1 MDAVALGVFL
11 TAAVGLLGSPGP
23 AIAALVAVGRARGL
37 VGGLPYF
44 LGLQS
49 GLATAAGITAAGL
62 FSLLA
67 ALPSALRVMTI
78 AATVYLIYLAY
89 KIASSPV
96 GKAAQAGGNAHA
108 SPAAGFL
115 LGVTNPKAYLAF
127 ASLLASYTLIKGNA
141 QQDTFTKWLLL
152 VAVMIVVDIA
162 WLYAGVFLRG
172 LILSPNGERVLN
184 VVLGLTVLI
193 AAGLAFVSPS
203 TSTDPVRGSSLRQ
216 RADQLHGCPA
226 GSRATPARRPRHS

>member
-1 MDAVALGVFL
+1 MDTVALGIFL

-44 LGLQS
+44 LGLQL

-67 ALPSALRVMTI
+67 SFPSALRVMTI
-78 AATVYLIYLAY
+78 AATIYLIYLAY

-96 GKAAQAGGNAHA
+96 GETAQASNGAHS

-127 ASLLASYTLIKGNA
+127 ASLLASYTLIKGSA
-141 QQDTFTKWLLL
+141 VQDTFTKWFLL
-152 VAVMIVVDIA
+152 VAVMIVVDIV
-162 WLYAGVFLRG
+162 WLYVGAFLRG
-172 LILSPNGERVLN
+172 LMLSPNSERVLN
-184 VVLGLTVLI
+184 ITLGLTVLI
-193 AAGLAFVSPS
+193 AAGLAFV
-203 TSTDPVRGSSLRQ
+203 
-216 RADQLHGCPA
+216 
-226 GSRATPARRPRHS
+226 

>member
-1 MDAVALGVFL
+1 MDTVALGIFL

-44 LGLQS
+44 FGLQL

-67 ALPSALRVMTI
+67 AFPSALRVMTI
-78 AATVYLIYLAY
+78 AATIYLIHLAY

-96 GKAAQAGGNAHA
+96 GETDLEGNGAHS

-127 ASLLASYTLIKGNA
+127 ASLLASYTLIKGSA
-141 QQDTFTKWLLL
+141 QQDSLTKWLLL
-152 VAVMIVVDIA
+152 VVVMIVVDIV
-162 WLYAGVFLRG
+162 WLYVGVFLRG
-172 LILSPNGERVLN
+172 LILSPNSERVLN
-184 VVLGLTVLI
+184 VTLGLTVLV
-193 AAGLAFVSPS
+193 AAGLAFV
-203 TSTDPVRGSSLRQ
+203 
-216 RADQLHGCPA
+216 
-226 GSRATPARRPRHS
+226 

>member
-1 MDAVALGVFL
+1 MDTAALGIFL

-23 AIAALVAVGRARGL
+23 AIAALIAVGRARGL

-44 LGLQS
+44 LGLQL

-67 ALPSALRVMTI
+67 AFPSALRVMTI

-96 GKAAQAGGNAHA
+96 GETAQASNGAHA

-127 ASLLASYTLIKGNA
+127 ASLLASYTLIKGSA
-141 QQDTFTKWLLL
+141 QQDTFTKWFLL
-152 VAVMIVVDIA
+152 VAVMIVVDIV
-162 WLYAGVFLRG
+162 WLYVGGFLRG
-172 LILSPNGERVLN
+172 LMLSPNSERVLN
-184 VVLGLTVLI
+184 VTLGLTVLI
-193 AAGLAFVSPS
+193 AAGLAFV
-203 TSTDPVRGSSLRQ
+203 
-216 RADQLHGCPA
+216 
-226 GSRATPARRPRHS
+226 

>member
-1 MDAVALGVFL
+1 MDTATLGIFL

-44 LGLQS
+44 LGLQF

-67 ALPSALRVMTI
+67 AFPSALRLMTI
-78 AATVYLIYLAY
+78 AAAVYLIFLAC

-96 GKAAQAGGNAHA
+96 GKTARASSGAHA

-127 ASLLASYTLIKGNA
+127 ASLLASYTLIKGSA
-141 QQDTFTKWLLL
+141 QQDSFTKWSLL
-152 VAVMIVVDIA
+152 VAVMIVVDIV
-162 WLYAGVFLRG
+162 WLYVGVFLRG
-172 LILSPNGERVLN
+172 LILSPNSERVLN
-184 VVLGLTVLI
+184 VTLGLTVLI
-193 AAGLAFVSPS
+193 AAGLAFV
-203 TSTDPVRGSSLRQ
+203 
-216 RADQLHGCPA
+216 
-226 GSRATPARRPRHS
+226 

>member
-1 MDAVALGVFL
+1 MDTVALGIFL

-23 AIAALVAVGRARGL
+23 AIAALIAVGRARGL

-44 LGLQS
+44 LGLQL

-67 ALPSALRVMTI
+67 AFPSALRVMTI

-96 GKAAQAGGNAHA
+96 GETAQASNGAHA

-127 ASLLASYTLIKGNA
+127 ASLLASYTVIKGSA
-141 QQDTFTKWLLL
+141 QQDTLTKWFLL
-152 VAVMIVVDIA
+152 VVVMIVVDIV
-162 WLYAGVFLRG
+162 WLYVGAFLRG
-172 LILSPNGERVLN
+172 LMMSPNSERVLN
-184 VVLGLTVLI
+184 VTLGLTVLI
-193 AAGLAFVSPS
+193 AAGLAFV
-203 TSTDPVRGSSLRQ
+203 
-216 RADQLHGCPA
+216 
-226 GSRATPARRPRHS
+226 

>member
-1 MDAVALGVFL
+1 MDTAALGIFL

-23 AIAALVAVGRARGL
+23 AIAALIAVGRARGL
-37 VGGLPYF
+37 VGGLRYF
-44 LGLQS
+44 LGLQL

-67 ALPSALRVMTI
+67 AFPSALRVMTV

-96 GKAAQAGGNAHA
+96 GETAQASNGAHA

-127 ASLLASYTLIKGNA
+127 ASLLASYTLIKGSA
-141 QQDTFTKWLLL
+141 QQDTLTKWFLL
-152 VAVMIVVDIA
+152 VAVMIVVDIV
-162 WLYAGVFLRG
+162 WLYIGAFLRG
-172 LILSPNGERVLN
+172 LILSPNSERVLN
-184 VVLGLTVLI
+184 VTLGLTVLI
-193 AAGLAFVSPS
+193 AAGLAFV
-203 TSTDPVRGSSLRQ
+203 
-216 RADQLHGCPA
+216 
-226 GSRATPARRPRHS
+226 

>member
-1 MDAVALGVFL
+1 MDPVALGIFL

-23 AIAALVAVGRARGL
+23 AIAALIAVGRARGL

-44 LGLQS
+44 LGLQL

-67 ALPSALRVMTI
+67 AFPSALRVMTI
-78 AATVYLIYLAY
+78 AATVYLIYLAC

-96 GKAAQAGGNAHA
+96 GETAPASNGAHA

-127 ASLLASYTLIKGNA
+127 ASLLASYTLIKGSV
-141 QQDTFTKWLLL
+141 QQDTFTKWVLL
-152 VAVMIVVDIA
+152 VAVMIVVDLV
-162 WLYAGVFLRG
+162 WLYVGVFLRG
-172 LILSPNGERVLN
+172 LILSPNSERVLN
-184 VVLGLTVLI
+184 VTLGLPVLI
-193 AAGLAFVSPS
+193 AAGLAF
-203 TSTDPVRGSSLRQ
+203 
-216 RADQLHGCPA
+216 A
-226 GSRATPARRPRHS
+226 

>member
-1 MDAVALGVFL
+1 MDTVALGIFL

-23 AIAALVAVGRARGL
+23 AIAALIAVGRARGL

-44 LGLQS
+44 LGLQL

-67 ALPSALRVMTI
+67 AFPSALRVMTM

-96 GKAAQAGGNAHA
+96 GETAQTSTGTYS

-115 LGVTNPKAYLAF
+115 LGLTNPKAYLAF
-127 ASLLASYTLIKGNA
+127 ASLLASYSLVKGSV

-152 VAVMIVVDIA
+152 VAVMIVVDIV
-162 WLYAGVFLRG
+162 WLYVGVSLRG
-172 LILSPNGERVLN
+172 LILSPNSERVLN
-184 VVLGLTVLI
+184 VTLGLTVLI
-193 AAGLAFVSPS
+193 AAGFAFV
-203 TSTDPVRGSSLRQ
+203 
-216 RADQLHGCPA
+216 
-226 GSRATPARRPRHS
+226 

>member
-1 MDAVALGVFL
+1 MDTVALGIFL

-23 AIAALVAVGRARGL
+23 GIAALIAVGRARGL

-44 LGLQS
+44 LGLQL

-67 ALPSALRVMTI
+67 AFPSALRVMTI

-96 GKAAQAGGNAHA
+96 GETAQASNGAHA
-108 SPAAGFL
+108 APAAGFL

-127 ASLLASYTLIKGNA
+127 ASLLASYTLIKDSA
-141 QQDTFTKWLLL
+141 QQDAFTKWFLL
-152 VAVMIVVDIA
+152 VAVMIVVDIV
-162 WLYAGVFLRG
+162 WLYVGAFLRG
-172 LILSPNGERVLN
+172 LMLSPNSERVLN
-184 VVLGLTVLI
+184 VTLGLTVLI
-193 AAGLAFVSPS
+193 AAGLAFV
-203 TSTDPVRGSSLRQ
+203 
-216 RADQLHGCPA
+216 
-226 GSRATPARRPRHS
+226 